1 MTIKPKKVIFADKKQ
16 ESAYLEL
23 DKGDQLR
30 KAIDKSIKNIKSNAF
45 YGEPISKRLIP
56 KDYLRKYKVNNLWWI
71 SLTKEARLVYSIT
84 TPNKVE
90 ILAIIVDVFDNHK
103 DYERKFRY

>member
-16 ESAYLEL
+16 EAAYLEL
-23 DKGDQLR
+23 DKDDQLR

-56 KDYLRKYKVNNLWWI
+56 KDYIRKYKINNLWWI
-71 SLTKEARLVYSIT
+71 GLTKEARLVYSIT

-90 ILAIIVDVFDNHK
+90 ILAIIIDVFDNHK